1 MYYKRELEDKIK
13 AYLDKPEIIAVL
25 GPRQVGKTTLLKKIY
40 EESKDAVFLTFED
53 IELKLLFEE
62 DIKSFVKLYIEPYK
76 TIFIDEFQYV
86 KEGGKKLKYI
96 YDTST
101 GKKLL
106 ISGSSAINLSI
117 EAIKYLAGRIFVFY
131 LYSFS
136 FSEFLSAADKP
147 LHNIFIEEDKF
158 SEQINKKIYKYLLS
172 YLVYGGYP
180 RILLA
185 KDDEEK
191 KEVLKNI
198 VNIYLLRDIKDLI
211 SIADETRYY
220 KLLKAL
226 ALQIG
231 NITVYNELAAVSG
244 LDYYKT
250 KRILSIFEK
259 LFLVKF
265 VTPYF
270 SNKRIEIS
278 KNPKVFF
285 MDLGIRNAILGDFKL
300 IDDRVDKGA
309 LFENY
314 IFRAFYENDKSVKY
328 YRSKSGTEIDFI
340 IDDKLPVEVKSKLS
354 KPSVSKS
361 FRSFIQKYNTD
372 KGIILNSNTTG
383 SLLIDKCNV
392 LFLRHYMAEKP
403 ELY

>member
-13 AYLDKPEIIAVL
+13 AYIDKPEIIAVL

-62 DIKSFVKLYIEPYK
+62 DIKSFAKLYIEPYK

-96 YDTST
+96 YDTSV

-106 ISGSSAINLSI
+106 ISGSSAMNLSI

-136 FSEFLSAADKP
+136 FSEFLSAVDKP
-147 LHNIFIEEDKF
+147 LYNIFTEGDKF

-198 VNIYLLRDIKDLI
+198 VNIYLLRDIKDLV
-211 SIADETRYY
+211 SLADETQYY

-250 KRILSIFEK
+250 KLILSVFEE

-300 IDDRVDKGA
+300 IDDRIDKGA

-328 YRSKSGTEIDFI
+328 YRSKSGAEIDFI

-361 FRSFIQKYNTD
+361 FRSFIQKYNPG
-372 KGIILNSNTTG
+372 KGIILNSNIAG
-383 SLLIDKCNV
+383 SLLIDGCDV
-392 LFLRHYMAEKP
+392 LFLRHYMAEKS

>member
-13 AYLDKPEIIAVL
+13 AYIDKPEIIAVL

-40 EESKDAVFLTFED
+40 EESKNAVFLTFED

-106 ISGSSAINLSI
+106 ISGSSAINLGI

-158 SEQINKKIYKYLLS
+158 SEQINKKIYKYLLN

-185 KDDEEK
+185 KDDDEK

-211 SIADETRYY
+211 SIADETQYY

-328 YRSKSGTEIDFI
+328 YRSKSGAEIDFI
-340 IDDKLPVEVKSKLS
+340 INDKLPVEVKSKLS

-361 FRSFIQKYNTD
+361 FRSFIQKYNPD
-372 KGIILNSNTTG
+372 KGIILNSNMAG

>member
-1 MYYKRELEDKIK
+1 M
-13 AYLDKPEIIAVL
+13 
-25 GPRQVGKTTLLKKIY
+25 
-40 EESKDAVFLTFED
+40 
-53 IELKLLFEE
+53 
-62 DIKSFVKLYIEPYK
+62 
-76 TIFIDEFQYV
+76 
-86 KEGGKKLKYI
+86 
-96 YDTST
+96 
-101 GKKLL
+101 
-106 ISGSSAINLSI
+106 
-117 EAIKYLAGRIFVFY
+117 
-131 LYSFS
+131 
-136 FSEFLSAADKP
+136 
-147 LHNIFIEEDKF
+147 
-158 SEQINKKIYKYLLS
+158 
-172 YLVYGGYP
+172 
-180 RILLA
+180 
-185 KDDEEK
+185 
-191 KEVLKNI
+191 
-198 VNIYLLRDIKDLI
+198 IYLLRDIKDLV
-211 SIADETRYY
+211 SLADETQYY

-250 KRILSIFEK
+250 KLMLSVFEK

-300 IDDRVDKGA
+300 IDDRFDKGA

-328 YRSKSGTEIDFI
+328 YRSKSGAEIDFI

-361 FRSFIQKYNTD
+361 FRSFIQKYNPD
-372 KGIILNSNTTG
+372 KGIILNSNIAD
-383 SLLIDKCNV
+383 SLLIGGCNV
-392 LFLRHYMAEKP
+392 LFLRHYMVEKSAI
-403 ELY
+403 

>member
-1 MYYKRELEDKIK
+1 MYYKRDLEDKIK
-13 AYLDKPEIIAVL
+13 AYIDKPEIIAVL

-62 DIKSFVKLYIEPYK
+62 DIKSFAKLYVEPYK

-96 YDTST
+96 YDTSV

-106 ISGSSAINLSI
+106 ISGSSAMNLSI

-136 FSEFLSAADKP
+136 FSEFLSAVDKP
-147 LHNIFIEEDKF
+147 LYNIFTEGDKF

-198 VNIYLLRDIKDLI
+198 VNIYLLRDIKDLV
-211 SIADETRYY
+211 SLADETQYY

-250 KRILSIFEK
+250 KLILSVFEK

-300 IDDRVDKGA
+300 IDDRIDKGA

-328 YRSKSGTEIDFI
+328 YRSKSGAEIDFI

-361 FRSFIQKYNTD
+361 FRSFIQKYNPG
-372 KGIILNSNTTG
+372 KGIILNSNMAG
-383 SLLIDKCNV
+383 SLLINGCNV
-392 LFLRHYMAEKP
+392 LFLRHYMAEKS

>member
-1 MYYKRELEDKIK
+1 MYYKRDLEDKIK
-13 AYLDKPEIIAVL
+13 AYIDKPEIIAVL

-62 DIKSFVKLYIEPYK
+62 DIKSFAKLYIEPYK
-76 TIFIDEFQYV
+76 TIFIDEFQYA

-96 YDTST
+96 YDTSV

-106 ISGSSAINLSI
+106 ISGSSAMNLSI

-136 FSEFLSAADKP
+136 FSEFLSAVDKP
-147 LHNIFIEEDKF
+147 LYNIFTDGDKF

-185 KDDEEK
+185 NDDEEK

-198 VNIYLLRDIKDLI
+198 VNIYLLRDIKDLV
-211 SIADETRYY
+211 SLADETQYY

-231 NITVYNELAAVSG
+231 NIAVYNELAAVSG

-250 KRILSIFEK
+250 KLILSVFEK

-300 IDDRVDKGA
+300 IDDRIDKGA

-328 YRSKSGTEIDFI
+328 YRSKSGAEIDFI

-361 FRSFIQKYNTD
+361 FRSFIQKYNPD
-372 KGIILNSNTTG
+372 KGIILNSNIAG
-383 SLLIDKCNV
+383 SLSIGGCNV
-392 LFLRHYMAEKP
+392 LFLRHYMVEKS
-403 ELY
+403 EL